1 MEALRTADEIR
12 DANTRYHDVAA
23 DSYDSKWGIDF
34 GEIGQGQVLGKLRKL
49 LGPELDDGYDRS
61 LEIGAGTGYF
71 SLNLLQAGVVGEA
84 TCTDISPG
92 MVATLA
98 RNAQRLGLEV
108 RTARA
113 DAESLPFADESFDLV
128 LGHAVLH
135 HLPNLRRAFAEFHRV
150 LRPGGRIV
158 FAGEPSRLG
167 DRIAAVP
174 KRGAHALAPTWRR
187 LLRARPAPPP
197 GSSGGS
203 GGSDSGDSGGPGG
216 PGAGGNGNGNGA
228 GHDDHGLERF
238 VDIHA
243 FEPGDLSRYARRAG
257 FADVKVRGE
266 ELTAN
271 WFGWF
276 NRALEASAEPEDV
289 PMLWRRYAFHGY
301 LALQR
306 VDERL
311 LEPMLPPAIF
321 YNLLLT
327 ARRG

>member
-12 DANTRYHDVAA
+12 DVNTRYHDVAA

-34 GEIGQGQVLGKLRKL
+34 GEVGQGQVLGKLRKL
-49 LGPELDDGYDRS
+49 LGAELDDGYDRS

-92 MVATLA
+92 MVARLA
-98 RNAQRLGLEV
+98 GNAQRLGVDV

-167 DRIAAVP
+167 DRIASVP
-174 KRGAHALAPTWRR
+174 KRGANALAPTWRR

-197 GSSGGS
+197 GATNGH
-203 GGSDSGDSGGPGG
+203 GD
-216 PGAGGNGNGNGA
+216 A
-228 GHDDHGLERF
+228 HDDHELERF

-243 FEPGDLSRYARRAG
+243 FEPADLQRFARRAG

-276 NRALEASAEPEDV
+276 NRALEASAEPQDV
-289 PMLWRRYAFHGY
+289 PMMWRRYAFHGY

-306 VDERL
+306 LDERL
-311 LEPMLPPAIF
+311 LEPRLPPAIF